1 MKIGVIGGGQ
11 LAWMM
16 AEAARFLGINLVVQT
31 PNPDDP
37 ALTLVH
43 DKILAKIDDLHATA
57 ALAKCCDLITFENE
71 FVDLIALEKLAEKG
85 VIFRPK
91 LSTLAKILDKY
102 EQLQSLQNLGLPTP
116 KFSLLNE
123 DLIRNNN
130 LIKSYPIV
138 LKSRRHGYDG
148 QGTFIIKNQENL
160 DKIGQKIGW
169 DFLLLQEFIPF
180 VKELAVIAV
189 RSISGEIAIYPIVET
204 IQINQVCLQVTTPAE
219 ISQEIAEKIKSI
231 AEQLLNGLDLI
242 GVCGIELFLTKDNQ
256 ILINEIAPRTHNS
269 GHLTIN
275 ACQTSQ
281 FEQHL
286 RAISGLPLGST
297 ALKYQ
302 GAVMVNLLGV
312 HSETNDY
319 IEKRQQLAEI
329 PNSHLYWYGKK
340 QSRPGRKMG
349 HITIV
354 LPDPD
359 PMNISEWAKITTQ
372 KVQSIWQN

>member
-11 LAWMM
+11 LAWMI
-16 AEAARFLGINLVVQT
+16 AESAASLGINLIVQT

-37 ALTLVH
+37 ALSIVT
-43 DKILAKIDDLHATA
+43 DKILAKIDDFSATA
-57 ALAKCCDLITFENE
+57 ALAKRCDIITFENE
-71 FVDLIALEKLAEKG
+71 FVDVIALENLAQNG

-91 LSTLAKILDKY
+91 LSTLSQILDKHQ
-102 EQLQSLQNLGLPTP
+102 QLQSLKKLGLPTP
-116 KFSLLNE
+116 KFSLINE
-123 DLIRNNN
+123 DLIENNR
-130 LIKSYPIV
+130 LIKTYPVV

-148 QGTFIIKNQENL
+148 QGTFIIKNREDL
-160 DKIGQKIGW
+160 EKIGKKIGW
-169 DFLLLQEFIPF
+169 YSLLLQEYVPFI
-180 VKELAVIAV
+180 KELAVIAV

-204 IQINQVCLQVTTPAE
+204 IQINQVCLQVTTPAA
-219 ISQEIAEKIKSI
+219 ISQEIAEKINSI
-231 AEQLLNGLDLI
+231 AQQLLEGLDLI

-302 GAVMVNLLGV
+302 GAVMVNLLGMQ
-312 HSETNDY
+312 SETNDY
-319 IEKRQQLAEI
+319 IEKRQKLAEI
-329 PNSHLYWYGKK
+329 PNSHLYWYGKN

-354 LPDPD
+354 LPDQEPR
-359 PMNISEWAKITTQ
+359 NISEWAKITTQ